1 MGKEDLKNAMSEST
15 ETMDLSQ
22 FLTTLFDQDL
32 YDIVSDY
39 DYRYNG
45 HLI

>member
-1 MGKEDLKNAMSEST
+1 MGKEDLKANINEST
-15 ETMDLSQ
+15 ETVDLSQ

-45 HLI
+45 HYI